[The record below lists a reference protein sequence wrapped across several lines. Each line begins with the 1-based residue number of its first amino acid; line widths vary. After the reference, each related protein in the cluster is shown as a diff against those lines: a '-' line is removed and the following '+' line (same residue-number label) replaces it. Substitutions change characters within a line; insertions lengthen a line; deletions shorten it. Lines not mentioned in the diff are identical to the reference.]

1 MRIVSRTPR
10 SIREQEREKSMR
22 KREAAGTL
30 ATAFP
35 NIEQVRIHLRFV
47 ANGGPAPAA
56 RTHALYDSAQA
67 YFEFAC
73 PHGDC
78 DGSVDLNAVTLAL
91 LRKSGTQADGTLH
104 CPGTRTGTGP
114 ARPPC
119 NQRVDYWI
127 VATFQSLAAIATASP
142 AGKGQSRP
150 R

>member
-35 NIEQVRIHLRFV
+35 RTEQVHIHLQFISKDR
-47 ANGGPAPAA
+47 PAPAA
-56 RTHALYDSAQA
+56 RTHMLYPSAQA
-67 YFEFAC
+67 YFEFSC

-78 DGSVDLNAVTLAL
+78 DGSIDLNAVALAL
-91 LRKSGTQADGTLH
+91 LRSSGTETDGTLH
-104 CPGTRTGTGP
+104 CPGTRTRGEG

-119 NQRVDYWI
+119 KQRVDYWI
-127 VATFQSLAAIATASP
+127 VARYQPVTRAAS
-142 AGKGQSRP
+142 G
-150 R
+150 